1 MLGETADGSADRV
14 LVGIDVGTSRVKA
27 VATGVDL
34 GVLGQHAVPTPWQHS
49 GATAEVDPTALAEA
63 VLEAAV
69 GAVRAVGAGAHPPAR
84 AVAVGVTGMA
94 ETGVLLGGD
103 GRPVAP
109 ALAWYD
115 PRAEIDDVRRQLGDQ
130 TYRRTAGR
138 AIDSVSSITK
148 LMWLRS
154 HVDTV
159 REAVR
164 FLSVPEWAVHSLGG
178 DQVNELSLVSRTG
191 LFDVPGR
198 RPWAAALALL
208 DVGPDFL
215 GEIVAA
221 GQPVGVVSVDAPAEL
236 RGAVLTVAGHDH
248 QTAAYALGAA
258 VDGILLDSLGTAE
271 ALLRTVRA
279 PLAPESVEAMVAEGV
294 TTGWGVVPD
303 HLCLLAGL
311 PTGISLE
318 RVGQLVGAATPA
330 ERIELGRLGLAL
342 DRSTTAMRVS
352 STYHGVTVHDVDD
365 DATPA
370 LVWRVALED
379 LMAATVRIDQVMAA
393 EVGDREVVVV
403 GGWLH
408 NPLMRALKEQ
418 QYGSF
423 STGQLDE
430 PGAVG
435 AAELAGVAAGLV
447 APRWAPAGAA
457 TPA

>member
-1 MLGETADGSADRV
+1 MSSGADLAGV

-27 VATGVDL
+27 VATDVDL
-34 GVLGQHAVPTPWQHS
+34 TVLGEHAVPTPWKHA
-49 GATAEVDPTALAEA
+49 GATAEVDPTALAA
-63 VLEAAV
+63 VVLEAAV
-69 GAVRAVGAGAHPPAR
+69 GAVRASGQR

-103 GRPVAP
+103 GRTLAP

-115 PRAEIDDVRRQLGDQ
+115 PRAQIDDVRRQLGDQ

-138 AIDSVSSITK
+138 AIDSVSSLTK
-148 LMWLRS
+148 LLWLRS
-154 HVDTV
+154 NIDSA

-164 FLSVPEWAVHSLGG
+164 FLSVPEWVVHILGG

-191 LFDVPGR
+191 LFDVPGKE
-198 RPWAAALALL
+198 PWAEALAML
-208 DVGPDFL
+208 DAGPDFL

-221 GQPVGVVSVDAPAEL
+221 GQPVGHVDRDAPEEL

-258 VDGILLDSLGTAE
+258 VDGTLLDSLGTAE

-279 PLAPESVEAMVAEGV
+279 PLSPESVEAMVVEGV

-318 RVGQLVGAATPA
+318 RLGQLVGAPTPA
-330 ERIELGRLGLAL
+330 QRIELGRQGLDL
-342 DRSTTAMRVS
+342 DRSTTAMRIS
-352 STYHGVTVHDVDD
+352 ASYHGVTVHDVDD
-365 DATPA
+365 DAAPA
-370 LVWRVALED
+370 LVWRVAVED
-379 LMAATVRIDQVMAA
+379 LTAATVHIDEVMAA
-393 EVGDREVVVV
+393 EVGADREVVVV

-408 NPLMRALKEQ
+408 NPLVRALKEQ

-423 STGQLDE
+423 STGELAE

-435 AAELAGVAAGLV
+435 AAELAGVAADLV
-447 APRWAPAGAA
+447 APRWAPHSAG
-457 TPA
+457 